1 MTDTAPEYAFEG
13 EIRSP
18 IAFTYTSIR
27 QQRQA
32 FLVYRYTPNWTFWS
46 PSTGLLTTAPTKI
59 EYALSVRISTAQ
71 AKAAGLGMGPIRLPV
86 LDLQAALT
94 AHLTMRDTI
103 EFVIDVDVRRRDGI
117 ARRANG
123 VPGPTPDNWL

>member
-1 MTDTAPEYAFEG
+1 MTPPAPEYAFEG

-32 FLVYRYTPNWTFWS
+32 YLVYRYTPSWTFWS
-46 PSTGLLTTAPTKI
+46 PSTGFLTTAPTRI
-59 EYALSVRISTAQ
+59 EYTLSVRISAAQ
-71 AKAAGLGMGPIRLPV
+71 AKAAGLGKGPIWLPAP
-86 LDLQAALT
+86 DLQAALT
-94 AHLTMRDTI
+94 AHPTMRDTI